1 MKCLL
6 CNDWIESVPKLR
18 DLITFN
24 QREEYSCVSCKNQF
38 KKLSKERCQNC
49 NKELHRDTCIDC
61 KLWMKKGYIPKHL
74 AIYHYEEN
82 MKDYFSRYKFMG
94 DYCLRKTFQKDI
106 KNKLKPF
113 LTKGF
118 TIVPVPLSEERLAE
132 RGFNQVEGLIEGI
145 PYQDIFEKRDIEK
158 QSSKT
163 RKERLSQDNAFCLKK
178 GIDVPDKIII
188 VDDIY
193 TTGSTLYQ
201 MVQLLEGRG
210 IKEVLTFSLAR

>member
-49 NKELHRDTCIDC
+49 NKELHRETCIDC
-61 KLWMKKGYIPKHL
+61 ELWMKKGYIPKHL

-94 DYCLRKTFQKDI
+94 DYCLRKIFQKDI
-106 KNKLKPF
+106 RNNLKPF

-163 RKERLSQDNAFCLKK
+163 REERLSQDNAFCLKK

-201 MVQLLEGRG
+201 MVQLLEGIG

>member
-74 AIYHYEEN
+74 AIYRYEEN
-82 MKDYFSRYKFMG
+82 MKDY
-94 DYCLRKTFQKDI
+94 LAAI
-106 KNKLKPF
+106 NLWE
-113 LTKGF
+113 
-118 TIVPVPLSEERLAE
+118 TIVLEKY
-132 RGFNQVEGLIEGI
+132 FNKIL
-145 PYQDIFEKRDIEK
+145 
-158 QSSKT
+158 KT
-163 RKERLSQDNAFCLKK
+163 
-178 GIDVPDKIII
+178 
-188 VDDIY
+188 
-193 TTGSTLYQ
+193 T
-201 MVQLLEGRG
+201 
-210 IKEVLTFSLAR
+210 

>member
-24 QREEYSCVSCKNQF
+24 QREEYSCLSCKNQF

-94 DYCLRKTFQKDI
+94 DYCLRKIFQKDI
-106 KNKLKPF
+106 KNNLKPF
-113 LTKGF
+113 FKKGY
-118 TIVPVPLSEERLAE
+118 TIVPVPLSEKRLVE

-201 MVQLLEGRG
+201 MVQLLEGID

>member
-74 AIYHYEEN
+74 AIYRYEEN

-106 KNKLKPF
+106 KNNLKPF
-113 LTKGF
+113 FKIRNYWQYISFNEMAVLYISKNMRVFAVKLT
-118 TIVPVPLSEERLAE
+118 S
-132 RGFNQVEGLIEGI
+132 
-145 PYQDIFEKRDIEK
+145 
-158 QSSKT
+158 
-163 RKERLSQDNAFCLKK
+163 
-178 GIDVPDKIII
+178 
-188 VDDIY
+188 
-193 TTGSTLYQ
+193 
-201 MVQLLEGRG
+201 
-210 IKEVLTFSLAR
+210 TFSLIYIYKFVHSIWIIPVCILIYYIAKFVGSIIALFYISKNGPKHGMLLANNVFIEFV

>member
-24 QREEYSCVSCKNQF
+24 QREEYSCLSCKNQF

-94 DYCLRKTFQKDI
+94 DYCLRKIFQKDI
-106 KNKLKPF
+106 KNNLKPF
-113 LTKGF
+113 FKKGY
-118 TIVPVPLSEERLAE
+118 TIVPVPLSEKRLVE

-163 RKERLSQDNAFCLKK
+163 REERLSQDNAFCLKK

-201 MVQLLEGRG
+201 MVQLLEGID

>member
-94 DYCLRKTFQKDI
+94 DYCLRKIFQKDI
-106 KNKLKPF
+106 KNNLKPF
-113 LTKGF
+113 FKKGY
-118 TIVPVPLSEERLAE
+118 TIVPVPLSEERLVE

-163 RKERLSQDNAFCLKK
+163 REERLSQDNAFCLKK

-193 TTGSTLYQ
+193 TTGSTLYH
-201 MVQLLEGRG
+201 MVQLLEAIG